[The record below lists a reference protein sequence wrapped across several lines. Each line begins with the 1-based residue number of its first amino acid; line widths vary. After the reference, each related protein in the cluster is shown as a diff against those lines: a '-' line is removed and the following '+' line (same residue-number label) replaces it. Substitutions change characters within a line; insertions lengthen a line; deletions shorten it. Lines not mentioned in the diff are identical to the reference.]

1 MTLKRYNLNF
11 AIGLFIKI
19 KSYTL
24 KKKVLYVSFFLLLI
38 AYIFCLPNKMFNKA
52 TSTVLFAE
60 NGELLAARISS
71 DEQWR
76 FQELD
81 TIPEKMKDCILTF
94 EDRNFYYHFGI
105 SIKGIIR
112 AIKQNSAKGK
122 IVSGGSTITMQTIRL
137 LRNNRPRTFYEKII
151 EMVMATRL
159 EFSQSKNS
167 ILKMYLAN
175 APFGNNVVGLSA
187 ASWRYYGKNPAFL
200 SWAES
205 ATLAVLPN
213 APGLIYPGKNH
224 DKLLNK
230 RNRLLKILMENNK
243 IDSIQY
249 MLAITEPLPDKPI
262 ALPLQNAQLLQR
274 FISEGNKG
282 KIGHT
287 GIDNNIQKMSSTVL
301 SHHLEALQQNGVHN
315 AAIIITDLKKGKVVC
330 YIGNSF
336 SRGNE
341 FNNQVDCANA
351 KRSTGSIL
359 KPILYAKSLEE
370 GVIMPTAILPDIP
383 SFFGSFNPKNY
394 NKTYDGAVPANECLI
409 RSLNIPMVYLLNQ
422 YGVGKFQYELKNAGF
437 NAIQK
442 SKNYG
447 LSLILGGAEVSLM
460 ELNKVY
466 SNMALTLLNKKQK
479 KISLFQNQTNNNEQ
493 LVLHKA
499 SIYTTFKTML
509 ELNRPDEEGNWRVFE
524 SSQKIAWK
532 TGTSFGNR
540 DAWAVGIT
548 PNYVVSV
555 WVGNATG
562 EGATS
567 LTGVKAAAPILFDIF
582 DKLPKSKKWFEEP
595 KSEFTIVPVCVESGY
610 RAGEACEHI
619 ENKSVPSTSLKS
631 RICPYHHTVYIDKMR
646 QFIVNADNTNR
657 NDMVAENYFTLPPLM
672 QKYYMLKH
680 PEYKILP
687 PNKSNVSSSKN
698 GLQIVYPKNNS
709 KILIPKL
716 LNGEL
721 GKIVLESVVSNQ
733 QSILFWHID
742 DAFIGQT
749 TSIHQ
754 LSINLPIGK
763 HQLTVIDN
771 NANERSILFEVI
783 N

>member
-1 MTLKRYNLNF
+1 MIQSIFIKYKLLTVKQIINF
-11 AIGLFIKI
+11 IILFI
-19 KSYTL
+19 
-24 KKKVLYVSFFLLLI
+24 LLI
-38 AYIFCLPNKMFNKA
+38 TYMFCLPSKVFDKP

-71 DEQWR
+71 DQQWR

-81 TIPEKMKDCILTF
+81 AIPEKIKYCILTF
-94 EDRNFYYHFGI
+94 EDKNFYYHFGV
-105 SIKGIIR
+105 SIKGIVR
-112 AIKQNSAKGK
+112 AIKQNVTKGK
-122 IVSGGSTITMQTIRL
+122 IVCGGSTITMQTIRL
-137 LRNNRPRTFYEKII
+137 IRNNPPRTFYEKIV
-151 EMVMATRL
+151 EMIMATRL
-159 EFSQSKNS
+159 EFGYSKNS
-167 ILKMYLAN
+167 ILKMYLSN

-187 ASWRYYGKNPAFL
+187 ASWRYYGKSPACL

-230 RNRLLKILMENNK
+230 RNRLLKKLMENNK
-243 IDSIQY
+243 MDSIQY
-249 MLAITEPLPDKPI
+249 MLAITEPLPEKPI
-262 ALPLQNAQLLQR
+262 ALPLQNTQLLQR
-274 FISEGNKG
+274 FINEGNRG
-282 KIGHT
+282 KIGYT
-287 GIDNNIQKMSSTVL
+287 GIDNNIQKMSGAVL
-301 SHHLEALQQNGVHN
+301 SHHLEVIQQNGVHN
-315 AAIIITDLKKGKVVC
+315 AAIIISDLKKSKVVC
-330 YIGNSF
+330 YIGNNF
-336 SRGNE
+336 SSGNE

-370 GVIMPTAILPDIP
+370 GMIMPTTILPDVP

-394 NKTYDGAVPANECLI
+394 NKTYDGAVPADECLI

-437 NAIQK
+437 NAIQN

-466 SNMALTLLNKKQK
+466 SNMALTLLNNKQK
-479 KISLFQNQTNNNEQ
+479 KIYLFQNQTNNKEQ

-567 LTGVKAAAPILFDIF
+567 LTGIKAAAPILFDVF
-582 DKLPKSKKWFEEP
+582 DKLPKTKKWFEIP
-595 KSEFTIVPVCVESGY
+595 KSEFTIVPICVESGY
-610 RAGEACEHI
+610 RAGDACEHI
-619 ENKSVPSTSLKS
+619 ESRTVPTTCLRSSV
-631 RICPYHHTVYIDKMR
+631 CPYHHIVYVDKMR

-657 NDMVAENYFTLPPLM
+657 NDMIAVNYFTLPPLM
-672 QKYYMLKH
+672 QKYYILKH

-687 PNKSNVSSSKN
+687 PNKSVITISNN
-698 GLQIVYPKNNS
+698 GLQILYPKNNS

-721 GKIVLESVVSNQ
+721 GKIVLESVASNQ

-742 DAFIGQT
+742 DTYVGQT

-754 LSINLPIGK
+754 LSVQLPIGK

-771 NANERSILFEVI
+771 NLNEKSIQFQI
-783 N
+783 ID